1 MKLILHKLKDGL
13 WEVHPIT
20 PGSDE
25 RGVQHI
31 RHLAGMLGPDK
42 RVERTGS
49 DRLRTS
55 RGEPG
60 GN

>member
-1 MKLILHKLKDGL
+1 MRLILHKLA
-13 WEVHPIT
+13 

-31 RHLAGMLGPDK
+31 RHLTWVPGSDK
-42 RVERTGS
+42 RVERTGG

-55 RGEPG
+55 GGEPG